1 LGLQSLELSYDQD
14 LRNPINSVTYLIRG
28 SVFRP
33 KYATSPSGGVSLGIL
48 PLGELIDMYHT
59 HEAGECRDK
68 VFALLGMS
76 SDDPNAAGL
85 SPDYKIL
92 PEKLFQRLVSFIL
105 GGQVSVKAWGDME
118 MAVIKSKGCIL
129 GRVSSKNTDHAN
141 RQRVGITSKNASG
154 SLGQKREWTLQ
165 ASAKSIQVG
174 DLVCFLQG
182 ASKPTIVR
190 ICKDH
195 FTIVMAAVTPR
206 LRTESRGAERP
217 ELLQPISA
225 FPHDFLLVW
234 DWKRSQGKL
243 QDQEYETLM
252 NSRVPN
258 HLDTGVGGH
267 LDKMTRLWDV
277 VLILEDAEEYK
288 EAEERLRETME
299 GYKRELGKRD
309 LCTLACMDKLA
320 VIYKKTK
327 RWKGAEELFRQ
338 VIRTREWAQ
347 RRGHPDTRSSMTSLA
362 STYRDQG
369 RLKEAEK
376 LEAIADILKR
386 GWDDVQITEEEVV
399 KIARSFDEEV
409 MRVLLCRGGREVP
422 ITEGV
427 ITAAAGNQ
435 RSGEEVMRLLLEHE
449 DKEEEEEE
457 EEEGVVRL
465 QRRSEVEITEGVVI
479 AAAGNQESGE
489 AVMKLLLDRRER
501 KVSDFRLLRAANR
514 CT

>member
-1 LGLQSLELSYDQD
+1 MLQEVAAARHVLIRCGYTEIDGYAFCLGLQSLELSYDQD

-33 KYATSPSGGVSLGIL
+33 KYATSPSGGVSLGIRS
-48 PLGELIDMYHT
+48 LGELIDMYHT

-85 SPDYKIL
+85 SPDYEIL

-141 RQRVGITSKNASG
+141 RQKVDITFKNASG
-154 SLGQKREWTLQ
+154 SLGQKRKWTLQ

-190 ICKDH
+190 ICRDH
-195 FTIVMAAVTPR
+195 FAIVMAAVTPY
-206 LRTESRGAERP
+206 LGTESGGAERP

-258 HLDTGVGGH
+258 HLNTGVGGH

-277 VLILEDAEEYK
+277 ALILEDTEEYK
-288 EAEERLRETME
+288 EAEEKLRETME
-299 GYKRELGKRD
+299 GYKRELGKKD
-309 LCTLACMDKLA
+309 PCTLACMDRLA

-327 RWKGAEELFRQ
+327 RWKEAEELFKQ
-338 VIRTREWAQ
+338 VIQTREQ
-347 RRGHPDTRSSMTSLA
+347 VRGTDHPDTRSSMTSLA
-362 STYRDQG
+362 STYRDQNH
-369 RLKEAEK
+369 LKEAEK
-376 LEAIADILKR
+376 LEAMADILKR
-386 GWDDVQITEEEVV
+386 RWDDVQITEEEVV
-399 KIARSFDEEV
+399 KIARSFDKEV
-409 MRVLLCRGGREVP
+409 IRLLLNLGGSEVQ
-422 ITEGV
+422 ITEGMV
-427 ITAAAGNQ
+427 TAAAGN
-435 RSGEEVMRLLLEHE
+435 RGSGEEVMRLLL
-449 DKEEEEEE
+449 D
-457 EEEGVVRL
+457 
-465 QRRSEVEITEGVVI
+465 QRGSEI
-479 AAAGNQESGE
+479 
-489 AVMKLLLDRRER
+489 
-501 KVSDFRLLRAANR
+501 
-514 CT
+514 